1 MTLRDLIR
9 ENGAAPLWVLLV
21 LLVTY
26 MFSQVDRY
34 LQAITAED
42 MQRDQGWGDSK
53 GGGYQEDL
61 LVGAVFTVVYLPSG
75 IPAGFVADRF
85 PAHKKWIL
93 ACFFAL
99 WSGAT
104 LATGFTTQYWQ
115 VVLFRFVLAIGESAC
130 TPLAGS
136 LISDHFSREARTTA
150 LGIYNW
156 GIYTGYSLAY
166 GAAQVLTADTSW
178 RVVWYVFGFG
188 GLAWSLLVLALP
200 APRQPLRQSNAHVQR
215 ARKSSSSGEGK
226 DKATVGSILCY
237 FVSTPSL
244 VILLIAS
251 LIRNAGGYVWAYN
264 AANFFDNVDGQSGKQ
279 QAVYMQWIPLIGGC
293 FGALLGG
300 FVSDRYVAKSEPWK
314 RLLILV
320 ASNLVAAPFAFLALW
335 LPAPF
340 CYLMLIGSNVIG
352 EMWVGICIALVIELV
367 PGAMKTTALS
377 IYFFWIGIGGFFPLL
392 VTPLQTF
399 FCGSASP
406 SCDTGLQWALVVLFP
421 GLYILSSLIFFTS
434 MVFLRRD
441 RERARKQ
448 HSIRLAANAI

>member
-1 MTLRDLIR
+1 LIR
-9 ENGAAPLWVLLV
+9 ENGFAPLFVLLV

-34 LQAITAED
+34 LQPITAKE
-42 MQRDQGWGDSK
+42 MQKSQGWGDGK

-75 IPAGFVADRF
+75 IPAGFLADRF
-85 PAHKKWIL
+85 PAHKKSIL
-93 ACFFAL
+93 AFFFAL
-99 WSGAT
+99 WSAAT
-104 LATGFTTQYWQ
+104 LMTGFTSEYWQ
-115 VVLFRFVLAIGESAC
+115 VVLCRFVLAIGESAC
-130 TPLAGS
+130 TPIAGS
-136 LISDHFSREARTTA
+136 LISEHFSREARTTA

-166 GAAQVLTADTSW
+166 GAAQVLTEQTSW
-178 RVVWYVFGFG
+178 RTVWWVFGGG
-188 GLAWSLLVLALP
+188 GLCWTLLVLALP
-200 APRQPLRQSNAHVQR
+200 KPRIPP
-215 ARKSSSSGEGK
+215 RKNSGHIQKRNKTSAEGAEAE
-226 DKATVGSILCY
+226 KATVCSIITY

-244 VILLIAS
+244 VILLMAS

-264 AANFFDNVDGQSGKQ
+264 AADFFSNVDGQSGTQ
-279 QAVYMQWIPLIGGC
+279 QAIYMQWIPLIGGC

-320 ASNLVAAPFAFLALW
+320 ASNLIAAPFAFLALW
-335 LPAPF
+335 LPAPY

-367 PGAMKTTALS
+367 PAAMKTTALS
-377 IYFFWIGIGGFFPLL
+377 VYFFWIGIGGFFPLL

-399 FCGSASP
+399 FCGSEPA
-406 SCDTGLQWALVVLFP
+406 SCDKGLQWALVVLFP
-421 GLYILSSLIFFTS
+421 GLYVLSSLIFFTS

-441 RERARKQ
+441 RDRARKQ
-448 HSIRLAANAI
+448 HSIRLAGNGF